1 MNIFCWVLLALDIM
15 GLILTRILSAC
26 TLHVLPVPWMVSLN
40 GPELGIGMDVCLAF
54 SPFSITAYIGCRSL
68 SQLSLGGRSGTQV
81 PWFISSTQSCQ
92 WVALSTRRGA
102 RPTSQVR
109 TSSCACWVWPGI
121 GSSTPVTWV
130 QLKQWGM
137 TGCTQLIWDCSKNK
151 QSQTN
156 HWIVWSQCLS
166 VLIYFSV
173 CDGGDIIS
181 FQLCL
186 QFNFSKPSMQTYFL
200 NKHWQQRQLQPL

>member
-1 MNIFCWVLLALDIM
+1 MFVWLSLL
-15 GLILTRILSAC
+15 
-26 TLHVLPVPWMVSLN
+26 
-40 GPELGIGMDVCLAF
+40 F
-54 SPFSITAYIGCRSL
+54 L
-68 SQLSLGGRSGTQV
+68 SQLTSGAKAYPSYLWGEGRVHRTQV

-109 TSSCACWVWPGI
+109 TPSCACWVWPGI

-137 TGCTQLIWDCSKNK
+137 TGCKQLIRDCCKNK

-156 HWIVWSQCLS
+156 HWIAWSQCLS

-173 CDGGDIIS
+173 CDGGVGGGAS
-181 FQLCL
+181 FPSSFVSNLTSLNPACRHI
-186 QFNFSKPSMQTYFL
+186 FSINTGSKGSGSHC
-200 NKHWQQRQLQPL
+200 K